1 MISLLRI
8 RLRSLGRGG
17 DDSYN
22 FMRTFAQRCVAANDV
37 FGICRAIFFF
47 ASHRVVVYFR
57 GQQLA
62 DFINFCLNILK
73 IFIAYSFV

>member
-8 RLRSLGRGG
+8 GLRSLGSGE

-47 ASHRVVVYFR
+47 ASHLVVVYF
-57 GQQLA
+57 
-62 DFINFCLNILK
+62 
-73 IFIAYSFV
+73 